1 MFGNIVLAIVIVVVA
16 ALLLW
21 IIFSSI
27 AIIHTGEV
35 GIVERLG
42 VYVKTMEPGFHIVLP
57 IIYRITEVVNMK
69 QIPMRV
75 AEQEVITKDNVVVK
89 ISETLKYHITD
100 VNAYVYKNKDSV
112 TSMVQDTRAALRG
125 IIGNM
130 DLNDVLNGTEAINRA
145 LFEQLSEVTAGYGL
159 NVDRANIDSVEVDQD
174 IQSSMNKLLR
184 ASREKEANIMQAEG
198 LKQAAIAKAEGGKQ
212 SAILEAEGNKQ
223 TQILEAEGRA
233 QSQRLLYE
241 AIRDQI
247 NSVNEALVNNTDAYL
262 QYKNLEAMEK
272 VAEGKN
278 NTIVMPTAALD
289 SLGKIPAIKQLW
301 DQSKTDDDQST
312 APKKATPRKL

>member
-1 MFGNIVLAIVIVVVA
+1 MFNNIVTIAIVVVVLI
-16 ALLLW
+16 LLLW
-21 IIFSSI
+21 IFFSSI

-42 VYVKTMEPGFHIVLP
+42 VYVKTLQPGFHMVVPL
-57 IIYRITEVVNMK
+57 IYRIIEVVNMK

-130 DLNDVLNGTEAINRA
+130 DLNDVLNGTEQINHS
-145 LFEQLSEVTAGYGL
+145 LFDQLSEVTAGYGL

-174 IQSSMNKLLR
+174 IQESMNKLLR

-198 LKQAAIAKAEGGKQ
+198 LKQAAIANAEGSKQ
-212 SAILEAEGNKQ
+212 SAILQAEGNKK

-241 AIRDQI
+241 SIRDQI
-247 NSVNEALVNNTDAYL
+247 NSVNEALVKDSDAYL
-262 QYKNLEAMEK
+262 QYKNIEAMEK
-272 VAEGKN
+272 MAEGEN
-278 NTIVMPTAALD
+278 NTIVMPAASLD
-289 SLGKIPAIKQLW
+289 RLADIPAAKKLW
-301 DQSKTDDDQST
+301 DQTTTAKP
-312 APKKATPRKL
+312 APKKL

>member
-1 MFGNIVLAIVIVVVA
+1 MLGNIVLAIVIVVVA

-174 IQSSMNKLLR
+174 IQASMNKLLR

-301 DQSKTDDDQST
+301 DQSETDDDQST
-312 APKKATPRKL
+312 ASKKATPRKL

>member
-1 MFGNIVLAIVIVVVA
+1 MLGNIVLAIVIVVVA

-174 IQSSMNKLLR
+174 IQASMNKLLR

-272 VAEGKN
+272 VAQGKN

>member
-1 MFGNIVLAIVIVVVA
+1 MLGNIVLAIVIVVVA

-174 IQSSMNKLLR
+174 IQASMNKLLR

-301 DQSKTDDDQST
+301 DQSKTDDNQST

>member
-1 MFGNIVLAIVIVVVA
+1 MLGNIVLAIVIVVVA

-174 IQSSMNKLLR
+174 IQASMNKLLR

-312 APKKATPRKL
+312 ASKKATPRKL

>member
-1 MFGNIVLAIVIVVVA
+1 MFGSIALIIIIVIIA
-16 ALLLW
+16 AFLLW

-174 IQSSMNKLLR
+174 IQASMNKLLR

-198 LKQAAIAKAEGGKQ
+198 FKQAAIAKAEGGKQ

-301 DQSKTDDDQST
+301 DQPKPADDGT
-312 APKKATPRKL
+312 TKPTPKKL

>member
-1 MFGNIVLAIVIVVVA
+1 MLGNIVLAIVIVVVA

-174 IQSSMNKLLR
+174 IQASMNKLLR

-212 SAILEAEGNKQ
+212 SDILEAEGNKQ

-301 DQSKTDDDQST
+301 DQSKTDDNQST

>member
-174 IQSSMNKLLR
+174 IQASMNKLLR

>member
-174 IQSSMNKLLR
+174 IQASMNKLLR

-301 DQSKTDDDQST
+301 DQSKTDDNQST

>member
-1 MFGNIVLAIVIVVVA
+1 MSTQIITIIIIVLAL

-21 IIFSSI
+21 IFFSSI

-42 VYVKTMEPGFHIVLP
+42 VYVRTLQPGFHMVMP

-130 DLNDVLNGTEAINRA
+130 DLNDVLNGTEAINRS

-159 NVDRANIDSVEVDQD
+159 NVDRANIDSVEVDQE
-174 IQSSMNKLLR
+174 IQESMNKLLR
-184 ASREKEANIMQAEG
+184 ASREKEANIMQADG

-241 AIRDQI
+241 SIRDQI
-247 NSVNEALVNNTDAYL
+247 NSVNEALTKDSNAYL

-272 VAEGKN
+272 LAEGQN
-278 NTIVMPTAALD
+278 NTIVMPSASLD
-289 SLGKIPAIKQLW
+289 RLGDIPAAKKLW
-301 DQSKTDDDQST
+301 DST
-312 APKKATPRKL
+312 GDAPKKI

>member
-174 IQSSMNKLLR
+174 IQASMNKLLR

-289 SLGKIPAIKQLW
+289 SLGKIPAIKHLW

>member
-1 MFGNIVLAIVIVVVA
+1 MFGNIALIVIIVIVA
-16 ALLLW
+16 AFLLW
-21 IIFSSI
+21 ILFSSI

-130 DLNDVLNGTEAINRA
+130 DLNDVLNGTETINRS

-159 NVDRANIDSVEVDQD
+159 NVDRANIDSVEVDHD
-174 IQSSMNKLLR
+174 IQESMNKLLR

-198 LKQAAIAKAEGGKQ
+198 FKQAAIAKAEGGKQ

-247 NSVNEALVNNTDAYL
+247 NSVNEALVHNTDAYL

-301 DQSKTDDDQST
+301 DQPKAAPDIKSNP
-312 APKKATPRKL
+312 APKKL

>member
-1 MFGNIVLAIVIVVVA
+1 MLGNIVLAIVIVVVA

-174 IQSSMNKLLR
+174 IQASMNKLLR

-301 DQSKTDDDQST
+301 DQSKTDDNQSN

>member
-1 MFGNIVLAIVIVVVA
+1 MLGNIVLAIVIVVVA

-174 IQSSMNKLLR
+174 IQASMNKLLR

>member
-174 IQSSMNKLLR
+174 IQASMNKLLR

-312 APKKATPRKL
+312 ASKKATPRKL

>member
-1 MFGNIVLAIVIVVVA
+1 MFNNIVTIAIVVVVLI
-16 ALLLW
+16 LLLW
-21 IIFSSI
+21 IFFSSI

-42 VYVKTMEPGFHIVLP
+42 VYVKTLQPGFHMVVPL
-57 IIYRITEVVNMK
+57 IYRITEVVNMK

-130 DLNDVLNGTEAINRA
+130 DLNDVLNGTEQINHS
-145 LFEQLSEVTAGYGL
+145 LFDQLSEVTAGYGL

-174 IQSSMNKLLR
+174 IQESMNKLLR

-198 LKQAAIAKAEGGKQ
+198 LKQAAIANAEGSKQ
-212 SAILEAEGNKQ
+212 SAILQAEGNKK

-241 AIRDQI
+241 SIRDQI
-247 NSVNEALVNNTDAYL
+247 NSVNEALVKDSDAYL
-262 QYKNLEAMEK
+262 QYKNIEAMEK
-272 VAEGKN
+272 MAEGEN
-278 NTIVMPTAALD
+278 NTIVMPSASLD
-289 SLGKIPAIKQLW
+289 RLADIPAAKKLW
-301 DQSKTDDDQST
+301 DQTTTAKP
-312 APKKATPRKL
+312 APKKL

>member
-1 MFGNIVLAIVIVVVA
+1 MFGNIFILIVIVIIA
-16 ALLLW
+16 AFVLW
-21 IIFSSI
+21 ILFSSI

-42 VYVKTMEPGFHIVLP
+42 VYVKTMQPGFHIVLP
-57 IIYRITEVVNMK
+57 VIYRITEVVNMK

-130 DLNDVLNGTEAINRA
+130 DLNDVLNGTETINRS
-145 LFEQLSEVTAGYGL
+145 LFDQLSAVTAGYGL
-159 NVDRANIDSVEVDQD
+159 NVDRANIDSVEVDHD
-174 IQSSMNKLLR
+174 IQESMNKLLR

-198 LKQAAIAKAEGGKQ
+198 FKQAAIAKAEGGKQ

-247 NSVNEALVNNTDAYL
+247 NSVNEALVHNTDAYL
-262 QYKNLEAMEK
+262 QYKNLETMEK

-289 SLGKIPAIKQLW
+289 SLGKIPAMKQIW
-301 DQSKTDDDQST
+301 DQSTQPT
-312 APKKATPRKL
+312 ATSDNTSKATQK

>member
-1 MFGNIVLAIVIVVVA
+1 MFGSIALIIVIVIIA
-16 ALLLW
+16 AFLLW

-174 IQSSMNKLLR
+174 IQASMNKLLR

-198 LKQAAIAKAEGGKQ
+198 FKQAAIAKAEGGKQ

-301 DQSKTDDDQST
+301 DQPKSADGGTTKPT
-312 APKKATPRKL
+312 PKKL

>member
-1 MFGNIVLAIVIVVVA
+1 MFNTIVTIAIVVVVLI
-16 ALLLW
+16 LLLW
-21 IIFSSI
+21 IFFSSI

-42 VYVKTMEPGFHIVLP
+42 VYVKTLQPGFHMVVPL
-57 IIYRITEVVNMK
+57 IYRITEVVNMK

-100 VNAYVYKNKDSV
+100 VNSYVYKNKDSV

-130 DLNDVLNGTEAINRA
+130 DLNDVLNGTEQINHS
-145 LFEQLSEVTAGYGL
+145 LFDQLSEVTAGYGL

-174 IQSSMNKLLR
+174 IQESMNKLLR

-198 LKQAAIAKAEGGKQ
+198 LKQAAIANAEGGKQ
-212 SAILEAEGNKQ
+212 SAILQAEGNKK

-241 AIRDQI
+241 SIRDQI
-247 NSVNEALVNNTDAYL
+247 NSVNDALVKNSDAYL
-262 QYKNLEAMEK
+262 QYKNIEAMEK
-272 VAEGKN
+272 MAEGAN
-278 NTIVMPTAALD
+278 NTIVMPSASLD
-289 SLGKIPAIKQLW
+289 RLANIPAAKKLW
-301 DQSKTDDDQST
+301 DQTTTKP
-312 APKKATPRKL
+312 APKKL

>member
-174 IQSSMNKLLR
+174 IQASMNKLLR

-301 DQSKTDDDQST
+301 DQSKTDDNQSN

>member
-1 MFGNIVLAIVIVVVA
+1 MLGNIVLAIVIVVVA

-174 IQSSMNKLLR
+174 IQASMNKLLR

-262 QYKNLEAMEK
+262 QYMTLEAMEK

-301 DQSKTDDDQST
+301 DQSKTDDNQST

>member
-1 MFGNIVLAIVIVVVA
+1 MFGNIVLAIIIVVVA

-174 IQSSMNKLLR
+174 IQASMNKLLR

>member
-1 MFGNIVLAIVIVVVA
+1 MFSNIALIVVIVIVV

-21 IIFSSI
+21 ILFSSI

-42 VYVKTMEPGFHIVLP
+42 VYVKTMEPGFHVVLP

-130 DLNDVLNGTEAINRA
+130 DLNDVLNGTETINHS
-145 LFEQLSEVTAGYGL
+145 LFDQLSEVTAGYGL

-174 IQSSMNKLLR
+174 IQESMNKLLR
-184 ASREKEANIMQAEG
+184 ASREKEANIMQADG
-198 LKQAAIAKAEGGKQ
+198 FKQAAIAKAEGGKQ

-233 QSQRLLYE
+233 QSQRLLYV

-247 NSVNEALVNNTDAYL
+247 NSVNEALVHNTDAYL
-262 QYKNLEAMEK
+262 QYKNLETMEK

-289 SLGKIPAIKQLW
+289 SLGKIPAMKQIW
-301 DQSKTDDDQST
+301 DQSEQPKSSDTETTST
-312 APKKATPRKL
+312 TK

>member
-1 MFGNIVLAIVIVVVA
+1 MLGNIVLAIVIVVVA

-174 IQSSMNKLLR
+174 IQASMNKLLR

-312 APKKATPRKL
+312 APQKATPRKL